1 MLRYSETLQGVYSAV
16 QTNTAPCC
24 RGSTFCLLW
33 GRGRLTDRHTV
44 AAPHAS
50 AQTRCALQKEAHAVY
65 NRGKYVSF
73 HTRATAAIRVE
84 NQRKSIFNSFTVSHR
99 SNRLTLFLWLC
110 CPFCVS
116 SRTTVAKGGKKKEK
130 KRDMSM
136 SVQLNLEQVV
146 HLISTNKGRHWQIMN
161 VSLESDQWIPALT
174 VQLPSL
180 VLRVRRG
187 CGEFKRRRFS
197 FLIWG
202 LILRIPP
209 DRRLPSPLPVP
220 SWDASFE
227 RVQTK
232 TIQL

>member
-1 MLRYSETLQGVYSAV
+1 
-16 QTNTAPCC
+16 
-24 RGSTFCLLW
+24 
-33 GRGRLTDRHTV
+33 
-44 AAPHAS
+44 
-50 AQTRCALQKEAHAVY
+50 
-65 NRGKYVSF
+65 
-73 HTRATAAIRVE
+73 
-84 NQRKSIFNSFTVSHR
+84 
-99 SNRLTLFLWLC
+99 
-110 CPFCVS
+110 
-116 SRTTVAKGGKKKEK
+116 
-130 KRDMSM
+130 MSM

-180 VLRVRRG
+180 VLWVRRG

-197 FLIWG
+197 FSIWG

-232 TIQL
+232 TIQLLMWVWSENTSRYLTPLSPQCAKLRCSLQVHPPQLLSALKDSLKGRMSVCAGFGFLEPLSWMNKADKRCGGDFISQLVPPLLLPLFLPSQLGSVPSSFELRLSLACRCYATIGVTRIIIE